1 MQQIGDSYL
10 YNQYDIRYF
19 EGEMV
24 FLVWTNRPQNYTTL
38 FPQHV
43 KWLKHCLATLI
54 ALRKRGEMTIHN
66 AQNFMMQ

>member
-19 EGEMV
+19 EGE
-24 FLVWTNRPQNYTTL
+24 TNRPQNYTTL

-43 KWLKHCLATLI
+43 KWRKHCLATLI
-54 ALRKRGEMTIHN
+54 AELRARQRRARAEHHT
-66 AQNFMMQ
+66 